1 MSCKLI
7 IDNRER
13 NVTRHMVEFANTP
26 HETHQ
31 LTVGDYAVLDAAGRI
46 LAVIERKSLDDFA
59 ASMKDGRADNK
70 NKLFALRR
78 RTGCRVLY
86 IIEGPHASPDK
97 LFGRTPY
104 SHIESS
110 VFHLM
115 MRDDVGVI
123 RTLNTL
129 ETAQTLARFVR
140 SMDTLVAKHNVD
152 DFLPEPANDSPADRP
167 QDVADTVGG
176 ADSHGAAQIGGA
188 DMPVHAADDATGDSL
203 AALKAPV
210 PVDDNAVVRKMWSV
224 IRGISVESAD
234 DYAKSFTLGQVAR
247 GKLTPEV
254 MTTFKLSSGRRP
266 SKGVLARLAAPDP
279 GIQERLLEAIPG
291 VSRKTAQDLLCGR
304 TLADLLDMSQDSI
317 ADIKVGQTKR
327 RFGPQKASAVA
338 KYFNA
343 KLVPVAFVPVAA
355 SQ

>member
-59 ASMKDGRADNK
+59 ASLKDGRADNK
-70 NKLFALRR
+70 NKLFALRHK
-78 RTGCRVLY
+78 TGCRVLY

-152 DFLPEPANDSPADRP
+152 DFLPEPANDSSADGS
-167 QDVADTVGG
+167 QDVADNVGG
-176 ADSHGAAQIGGA
+176 AAVVQGGGTAQIGGA
-188 DMPVHAADDATGDSL
+188 DAAGDSL

-234 DYAKSFTLGQVAR
+234 DYARSFTLGQVAR
-247 GKLTPEV
+247 GKLTPEI

-279 GIQERLLEAIPG
+279 GVQERLLEAIPG

-304 TLADLLDMSQDSI
+304 TLADLLDMSQNDI

-338 KYFNA
+338 KYFSA

-355 SQ
+355 PQ